1 MSEERLRILKMV
13 QDKTITAEE
22 AAQLLKSIDQAD
34 DKNAVI
40 SPKKEAF
47 KMLRVKVLSADGD
60 KVNIKIPVEFAKI
73 ALRNGKGF
81 MKNDQI
87 DKLDLDI
94 DMILELIEE
103 GTIGEIVNVE
113 SADGDIV
120 KIVIE

>member
-13 QDKTITAEE
+13 QEKTITAEE
-22 AAQLLKSIDQAD
+22 AANLLKAIDQSD
-34 DKNAVI
+34 EKTETLK
-40 SPKKEAF
+40 PKKEAF
-47 KMLRVKVLSADGD
+47 KMVKVKVLSADGD
-60 KVNIKIPVEFAKI
+60 KVNIKIPIEFAKI

-87 DKLDLDI
+87 EKLDLDI

-103 GTIGEIVNVE
+103 GTMGEIINVE
-113 SADGDIV
+113 SADGDLV